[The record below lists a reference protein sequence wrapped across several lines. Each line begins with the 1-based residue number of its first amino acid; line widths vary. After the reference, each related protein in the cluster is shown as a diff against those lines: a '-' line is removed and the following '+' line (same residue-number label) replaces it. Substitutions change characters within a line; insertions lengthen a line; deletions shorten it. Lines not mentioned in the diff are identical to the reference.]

1 MPGSQF
7 REVHTVATDSQAQE
21 VLLTRD
27 GPVVTLTF
35 NRPEARN
42 ALTWNMY
49 ERLYQACEEVDADDS
64 VRVLVLR
71 GAGGKAFVAG
81 TDISQFRSF
90 ETEQDALD
98 YEARGNH
105 VMNTLES
112 VRVPIYQRLVFIV
125 KMHPNKRLP
134 PEVNTDGVFMKVFK
148 DVPNMRVA
156 KLKRFMARPTFED
169 ELELHRVD
177 CASSHAMLD
186 NYEFLLKKKEEFA
199 NEPIIPPPLVRGD
212 DLMAMG
218 MKPGPKFGEILE
230 AVETRQLEGAL
241 KDREAALEWVKG
253 EFLATDE
260 HG

>member
-81 TDISQFRSF
+81 TDISQFKSF
-90 ETEQDALD
+90 KTAEDGIQ
-98 YEARGNH
+98 YERDGERRTGRLERVGKPVIAQIEGFAVGGGFAIAAVGA
-105 VMNTLES
+105 VMTRLLVS
-112 VRVPIYQRLVFIV
+112 VRS
-125 KMHPNKRLP
+125 
-134 PEVNTDGVFMKVFK
+134 
-148 DVPNMRVA
+148 A
-156 KLKRFMARPTFED
+156 A
-169 ELELHRVD
+169 
-177 CASSHAMLD
+177 
-186 NYEFLLKKKEEFA
+186 
-199 NEPIIPPPLVRGD
+199 
-212 DLMAMG
+212 
-218 MKPGPKFGEILE
+218 E
-230 AVETRQLEGAL
+230 A
-241 KDREAALEWVKG
+241 EAALRGGADVIDVKEPGRGPLGRADDAVIADVVRLVAGRRPVSAALG
-253 EFLATDE
+253 ELCRDPSSVPR
-260 HG
+260 GSRR